1 MFFISITDIVELA
14 LYINNNHNFFRIIIN
29 LKDIAATY
37 DIIIVIIIGGDYMK
51 VRRITML
58 VLFLTIILY
67 FALIILKHQSFIL
80 KQVKY
85 EYIYFYYIQDIIPFV
100 CFLIG
105 LVYFLTVKNKYT
117 VRHRNKLLSLV
128 LFLILI
134 VEILM
139 VDAHFKPLIGH
150 NPFVSIMPML
160 DISLRDFLF
169 SHNYLDAFNIILGYF
184 TAKSF

>member
-1 MFFISITDIVELA
+1 MFLISITLIAELA
-14 LYINNNHNFFRIIIN
+14 LYINNKHNLFRIIIN
-29 LKDIAATY
+29 LKDIGATY
-37 DIIIVIIIGGDYMK
+37 DIIVMF
-51 VRRITML
+51 M
-58 VLFLTIILY
+58 
-67 FALIILKHQSFIL
+67 
-80 KQVKY
+80 
-85 EYIYFYYIQDIIPFV
+85 
-100 CFLIG
+100 
-105 LVYFLTVKNKYT
+105 TVENKYT
-117 VRHRNKLLSLV
+117 VRHRNKFLSLV

-134 VEILM
+134 IEILM

>member
-1 MFFISITDIVELA
+1 
-14 LYINNNHNFFRIIIN
+14 
-29 LKDIAATY
+29 
-37 DIIIVIIIGGDYMK
+37 MK

-105 LVYFLTVKNKYT
+105 FVYFMTVKNKYT

-184 TAKSF
+184 TAKSFQLIWKLSYDRDVIIDLTFKK